1 VTPPGRLTPADTA
14 LLLALC
20 ASWGFAQ
27 VAMKLGGQGISPLV
41 QAGLRSALAIPPL
54 LAWCHLRGIRVFHRD
69 GSLPAGL
76 LCGALFALEFWAI
89 FAALERTSAA
99 RVVVLLYTAPFFA
112 TLATHVLT
120 KDDRLTPRKLAGL
133 LLALAGPP
141 ILFADRLGQSRLAGD
156 AIALLS
162 GLAWGGTIATIK
174 ATRLTRIAPERT
186 LLYQLAVSALLLPLG
201 YALGEPGIFAPNPV
215 VWLSLAFQVLGIAV
229 VSYVV
234 WFWMVSRHPASRLA
248 PFLFLTPAF
257 GVAFAA
263 LILGEPV
270 TPALLAAL
278 ALVGAGILVVN
289 RG

>member
-54 LAWCHLRGIRVFHRD
+54 LAWCHLRGIRILHRD

-112 TLATHVLT
+112 TIATHVLL
-120 KDDRLTPRKLAGL
+120 KDDRLTPRRLAGL

-141 ILFADRLGQSRLAGD
+141 ILFADRLGPSSLAGD
-156 AIALLS
+156 ALALLA

-201 YALGEPGIFAPNPV
+201 YALGEPGIFAPTPV

-234 WFWMVSRHPASRLA
+234 WFWMVARHPASRLA